1 MNNLK
6 KLREARGLT
15 QQKLA
20 KQFRLTQQAI
30 HKYENGLAEPD
41 IKTMKSI
48 ADFFHTTIDYLVGF
62 SQEYDTDQPPFMIES
77 TPVNAAEYHHM
88 FLYNKLS
95 TEAKKNLDS
104 ILENFLSMLEQ

>member
-20 KQFRLTQQAI
+20 EQFSLTQQAI

-48 ADFFHTTIDYLVGF
+48 AEFFHTTIDYLVGF
-62 SQEYDTDQPPFMIES
+62 SQDNDTDQPPFMIEK
-77 TPVNAAEYHHM
+77 TVVNAAEYHHM

-95 TEAKKNLDS
+95 NEAKKNLDA
-104 ILENFLSMLEQ
+104 ILENLLSKSEQ

>member
-20 KQFRLTQQAI
+20 EQFKLTQQAI

-62 SQEYDTDQPPFMIES
+62 SNDNETDQPPFMIES
-77 TPVNAAEYHHM
+77 TAVNAAEYHHM
-88 FLYNKLS
+88 LLYNKLS
-95 TEAKKNLDS
+95 LEAKKNLDS
-104 ILENFLSMLEQ
+104 ILESFLLKLEQ